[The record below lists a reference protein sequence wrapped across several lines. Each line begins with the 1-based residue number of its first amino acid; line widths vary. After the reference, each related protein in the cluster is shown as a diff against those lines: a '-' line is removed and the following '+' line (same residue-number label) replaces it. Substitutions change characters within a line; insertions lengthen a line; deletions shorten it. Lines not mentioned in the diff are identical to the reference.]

1 MSLEHADIA
10 CVEVERKLSH
20 AVRFSRA
27 HCYVDALRSNNNKS
41 LYIMR
46 RQAILCMTLH
56 NIAILKRYLA
66 LLVAHHHEIMERMH
80 EAGCEVDAL
89 C

>member
-27 HCYVDALRSNNNKS
+27 HYYVDALRSNNNKF
-41 LYIMR
+41 LHTMQ

-56 NIAILKRYLA
+56 NIAILIVLPMKSMMNEYR
-66 LLVAHHHEIMERMH
+66 LLSESVI
-80 EAGCEVDAL
+80 
-89 C
+89 